1 MLSEKSRI
9 QNWIYTVIATI
20 QNWLCMQTRLGKK
33 NMENT
38 SDQFVKE
45 KCIEGVSFKKSCPS
59 YKVICTIFKI
69 IKIISGMKLF
79 FFSSLGLNVSMSL
92 MMS

>member
-20 QNWLCMQTRLGKK
+20 QNRLCTQTRLEKK
-33 NMENT
+33 NMENI

-45 KCIEGVSFKKSCPS
+45 KCIGGVSFKK
-59 YKVICTIFKI
+59 ILHF
-69 IKIISGMKLF
+69 L
-79 FFSSLGLNVSMSL
+79 
-92 MMS
+92 

>member
-1 MLSEKSRI
+1 MKKAEYKIESTL
-9 QNWIYTVIATI
+9 
-20 QNWLCMQTRLGKK
+20 WLQLYKIGYACKQDWKK
-33 NMENT
+33 NVENI

-45 KCIEGVSFKKSCPS
+45 KCIGGVSFKKSCTS

-79 FFSSLGLNVSMSL
+79 FFSPLGLNVFMSL